1 MAQGQKGT
9 RKTGEGIAEFP
20 GEKQPGCSN
29 HVFCEAEKREVSG
42 LTGNENKKRRRGAVS
57 LAAAAL
63 LISGLL
69 TGCSGLALSGNGTQ
83 SAESAVEASASVHVS
98 PSDGTSETDSSN
110 GLITWSLAPTAVP
123 VEDAETADKSGGDRT
138 EARDASSDI
147 LTVTDGTLSEEKQPA
162 KTAAWQADLPAGN
175 YFVGTDIP
183 AGDYD
188 FSVVSGSGNAEFRTG
203 RDSGTQVLFGTG
215 EGQTAEYEDA
225 RLLTGGVLHIHGS
238 LVLRASSEAA
248 DAAFEA
254 PSENTDQA
262 FELAAGSYTAGE
274 DFPAGI
280 YIIDGTG
287 TAGSVSSDTEGD
299 GGVTEK
305 IAAAAGDADTAT
317 EFRNAYFSDGGQLTL
332 GTSVRMTPV
341 G

>member
-1 MAQGQKGT
+1 M
-9 RKTGEGIAEFP
+9 
-20 GEKQPGCSN
+20 
-29 HVFCEAEKREVSG
+29 
-42 LTGNENKKRRRGAVS
+42 TGNKNQRKKRRRAVS
-57 LAAAAL
+57 LASAL
-63 LISGLL
+63 FLIPGLL
-69 TGCSGLALSGNGTQ
+69 TGCSGLALSGNGAA
-83 SAESAVEASASVHVS
+83 SAESAVEASESVHVS
-98 PSDGTSETDSSN
+98 PSGETSETDSAD

-123 VEDAETADKSGGDRT
+123 AEAGGAAENSGGGQT

-147 LTVTDGTLSEEKQPA
+147 LTVTDGTLSEEKQPT

-183 AGDYD
+183 AGTYD
-188 FSVVSGSGNAEFRTG
+188 FSVISGSGNAEFRTG
-203 RDSGTQVLFGTG
+203 TDSGTQVAFGTG

-238 LVLRASSEAA
+238 LVLRASSAAA
-248 DAAFEA
+248 DAAFESPA
-254 PSENTDQA
+254 ENAEAA
-262 FELAAGSYTAGE
+262 FDLAAGSYTAGN

-280 YIIDGTG
+280 YVITGTG
-287 TAGSVSSDTEGD
+287 DAGAISSDTEGD

-317 EFRNAYFSDGGQLTL
+317 EFRNAYFPAGSELTL

-341 G
+341 A